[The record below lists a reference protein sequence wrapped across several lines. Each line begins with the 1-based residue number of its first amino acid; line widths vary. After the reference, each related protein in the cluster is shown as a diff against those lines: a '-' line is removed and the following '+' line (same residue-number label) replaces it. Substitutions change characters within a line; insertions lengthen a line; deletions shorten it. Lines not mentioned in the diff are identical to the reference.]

1 MNGLWLSFGAVVL
14 FICTIESSQNLKI
27 LFTLTAF
34 LSDLERCEL
43 FFGSNVQHYRS
54 CLFGLLAVSRLSSYL
69 VLIARLFP
77 FTVTSNFLQTSHTH
91 SSNVG
96 ASLAT
101 PNGNRAFSPTRF
113 GESSLLM

>member
-1 MNGLWLSFGAVVL
+1 MNGLWFSFGAVVL

-77 FTVTSNFLQTSHTH
+77 FKIHGNLQFPSNLPYTLQQCR
-91 SSNVG
+91 
-96 ASLAT
+96 SLS
-101 PNGNRAFSPTRF
+101 RH
-113 GESSLLM
+113 LQW